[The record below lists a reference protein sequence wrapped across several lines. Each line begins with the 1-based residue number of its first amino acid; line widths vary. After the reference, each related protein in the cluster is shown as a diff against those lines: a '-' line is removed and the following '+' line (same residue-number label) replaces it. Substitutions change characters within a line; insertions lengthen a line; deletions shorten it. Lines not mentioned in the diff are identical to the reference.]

1 MRAIFLDRDGVICHN
16 RPDHVKNWSEFVFLS
31 RAREALA
38 RLATLEMPIVV
49 VTNQA
54 AINRGL
60 VRAEQVDD
68 IHRRM
73 IAQVEATGGRIDQV
87 YFCPHRP
94 DEHCCCRKPQPGML
108 FEAAADL
115 GIELSGSYLV
125 GDAWTDIQA
134 SLLVGCTPFLVLTGR
149 GLRQAPQA
157 VHKGLGQ
164 FQIARDLSEAA
175 NIILYAEG
183 RSIEEMTWSRSANPT
198 MGSRLQLFTSNLPAS
213 ASKR

>member
-38 RLATLEMPIVV
+38 RLATLEMPIIV

-60 VRAEQVDD
+60 VRAEQVDG

-73 IAQVEATGGRIDQV
+73 IAQVSAAGGRIDQV
-87 YFCPHRP
+87 YYCPHRP

-108 FEAAADL
+108 FEAAADS
-115 GIELSGSYLV
+115 GIELSDSYMV

-134 SLLVGCTPFLVLTGR
+134 GLLVGCTSFLVLTGR

-157 VHKGLGQ
+157 IHKGLGQ
-164 FQIARDLSEAA
+164 FQIVRDLSEAV
-175 NIILYAEG
+175 NKILQIEG
-183 RSIEEMTWSRSANPT
+183 RSIEEMTWSRSVNLAT
-198 MGSRLQLFTSNLPAS
+198 ESRPQLFTGNLPPS
-213 ASKR
+213 VTKR